1 MTNDERARREQDLIA
16 YYTNE
21 AQARAERDLPDE
33 RIARR
38 AAYLQQLDREAR
50 RSVLEIGCGPGRDAQ
65 AIASAGFDYTGVDL
79 APASVDS
86 CRSLGLEVR
95 VASVLALPFED
106 ATFDAGWTMSTL
118 LHVADEDLDQALS
131 EIVRVLRP
139 GAPLAVGLWGD
150 TTSKE
155 EVWQDNTTF
164 GPGRFFSIRT
174 DSDLREVLR
183 RHATLERWRT
193 WKDGRVMHY
202 QWAILRTAT

>member
-1 MTNDERARREQDLIA
+1 VTNDERARREQDLIA

-79 APASVDS
+79 APASVGT
-86 CRSLGLEVR
+86 CRSLGLDVR

-106 ATFDAGWTMSTL
+106 
-118 LHVADEDLDQALS
+118 
-131 EIVRVLRP
+131 
-139 GAPLAVGLWGD
+139 
-150 TTSKE
+150 
-155 EVWQDNTTF
+155 
-164 GPGRFFSIRT
+164 
-174 DSDLREVLR
+174 
-183 RHATLERWRT
+183 
-193 WKDGRVMHY
+193 RVMHY